1 LRSGNLFFSKIIQNY
16 LLGTVEMS
24 EVAAVP
30 VKQGFKANQSM
41 IMGRVDRL
49 GSFESNGKRIHETL
63 IAIPAPDPYSMPG
76 KVVVQST
83 NRCGQVGDDVKLLV
97 EVSGFPTSFTNKS
110 GEVTQTARNVLRLVE

>member
-1 LRSGNLFFSKIIQNY
+1 
-16 LLGTVEMS
+16 MS

-41 IMGRVDRL
+41 IMGRIDRL

-83 NRCGQVGDDVKLLV
+83 NRCGAVGDDVKLLV